1 MILLFLG
8 NLFINVKTLEILGG
22 FAPLAPPYQGFAMD
36 PLGALNGPQTHRPII
51 LNPPFLI

>member
-22 FAPLAPPYQGFAMD
+22 FAPLAPHTR
-36 PLGALNGPQTHRPII
+36 ALPWTHWGP
-51 LNPPFLI
+51 